1 MSALLNFVKSLNPR
15 IRKADAQS
23 EIETTLKELR
33 DYTLPMARS
42 MNEQYKVVPFKS
54 QFSKSFESLV
64 YDHVKF
70 ERKSKNVW
78 LDITTALNN
87 VIANTEA
94 TKKLIDNVLQEDTLR
109 DGVTARVAHVLRF
122 AGALSFVSRYIT
134 EVADYILAQEAV
146 AMGDA
151 DETAP
156 AQANYLKNNMEKF
169 ARLLA
174 DTSIPPK
181 EFDRMMADIPDAYLS
196 DKDAATVTSMFTSKQ
211 LDPFT
216 KMAGMS
222 GWINSPVFV
231 IRMMWETYQAERY
244 HAAKDRKAML
254 ELRLIHLQNRQQNE
268 NNPRLQREIEG
279 LEARIRKYEQKIR
292 KVEESIA

>member
-1 MSALLNFVKSLNPR
+1 MSALFNFVKSLNPR
-15 IRKADAQS
+15 IRKSDAQS
-23 EIETTLKELR
+23 EIETTIKELR
-33 DYTLPMARS
+33 EYTLPMARTLS
-42 MNEQYKVVPFKS
+42 EQHKVVPFKS
-54 QFSKSFESLV
+54 SFYKVFEANV

-70 ERKSKNVW
+70 SNKGTNLW
-78 LDITTALNN
+78 LNISGALNN
-87 VIANTEA
+87 VLENAEV
-94 TKKLIDNVLQEDTLR
+94 TKKLIDDVLQEDTLR

-134 EVADYILAQEAV
+134 EVADYILSQEAV
-146 AMGDA
+146 ALGDE
-151 DETAP
+151 DSTAP
-156 AQANYLKNNMEKF
+156 AQAKYLKDNIEKF

-181 EFDRMMADIPDAYLS
+181 DFQRMMADIPDAYVS
-196 DKDAATVTSMFTSKQ
+196 EKDASTVMSMFTSKQ

-222 GWINSPVFV
+222 NWINSPVFV

-292 KVEESIA
+292 KIEESI

>member
-1 MSALLNFVKSLNPR
+1 MSALFNFVKSLNPR
-15 IRKADAQS
+15 IRKSDAQS
-23 EIETTLKELR
+23 EIETTIKELR
-33 DYTLPMARS
+33 EYTLPMARTLS
-42 MNEQYKVVPFKS
+42 EQHKVVPFKS
-54 QFSKSFESLV
+54 SFYKVFEANV

-70 ERKSKNVW
+70 SNKGTNLW
-78 LDITTALNN
+78 LNISGALNN
-87 VIANTEA
+87 VLENAEV
-94 TKKLIDNVLQEDTLR
+94 TKKLINDVLQEDTLR

-134 EVADYILAQEAV
+134 EVADYILSQEAV
-146 AMGDA
+146 ALGDE
-151 DETAP
+151 DSTAP
-156 AQANYLKNNMEKF
+156 AQAKYLKDNIEKF

-181 EFDRMMADIPDAYLS
+181 DFQRMMADIPDAYVS
-196 DKDAATVTSMFTSKQ
+196 EKDASTVMSMFTSKQ

-222 GWINSPVFV
+222 NWINSPVFV

-292 KVEESIA
+292 KIEESI